1 MYTALFMKNSQKTPF
16 FPSWRPR
23 LAPMAARLANATSQI
38 RRFTLGQLETHFS
51 PCLPNT
57 LFPKART
64 KANSRDRLY
73 TQPLTFWSFLWQC
86 FNPGAP
92 CREVVRQVQFLFAL
106 LDRKGISGDDGVYCK
121 ARQRLSQPALVKAL
135 GSSAKAAQDRAPKTG
150 FLKGRPV
157 RVVDGAMLTLS
168 DTKAN
173 QKKYPKMKNGYHQI
187 GFPQMRL
194 VVLFCLASGAIL
206 ARVTGNK
213 HASESRL
220 FGRLMGSLNAGDI
233 VIADQGFGNFT
244 MVSLLRELGV
254 DFIARSSRDIDC
266 RQGSRLGHKDRLVSW
281 KKSRKCSAILTRKH
295 WKALPQEQTVR
306 VIRGRIAQKGFRV
319 RQMTL
324 VTTLLDA
331 KKYPSSEIL
340 RAYLRRWRL
349 EMCLDDL
356 KTTMKIEQLRCK
368 TPTMAEKE
376 LLVHLIA
383 HNLIRWLMAEV
394 GRCHDVDIER
404 ISFKGTLDAFRQFSH
419 AISQVRSARGRRVLW
434 VELLKILAEDL
445 VPDRPGRREPRAVKR
460 RHHKYPPLNKPRTI
474 FRDRIKR
481 NERRSR
487 KRLRT
492 RA

>member
-1 MYTALFMKNSQKTPF
+1 MGAH
-16 FPSWRPR
+16 
-23 LAPMAARLANATSQI
+23 LAKASSQI

-51 PCLPNT
+51 PRLPDT
-57 LFPKART
+57 LFPKA
-64 KANSRDRLY
+64 KAKTNSRDRLY

-86 FNPGAP
+86 FNPGAS
-92 CREVVRQVQFLFAL
+92 CREVVRQIQFLFAL
-106 LDRKGISGDDGVYCK
+106 LRQKGISSDDGVYCK

-135 GSSAKAAQDRAPKTG
+135 GAAAQGAQSRAPKTG

-157 RVVDGAMLTLS
+157 RVVDGAMLTLP

-173 QKKYPKMKNGYHQI
+173 QKKYPKMKNGHHPI

-194 VVLFCLASGAIL
+194 VVLFCLTSGAIL

-220 FGRLMGSLNAGDI
+220 FRRLMGSLNAGDI
-233 VIADQGFGNFT
+233 IIADQGFGNFIT
-244 MVSLLRELGV
+244 VSLLRELGV
-254 DFIARSSRDIDC
+254 DFIARSSRQIDC
-266 RQGSRLGHKDRLVSW
+266 RKGTRLGTKDRLVSW
-281 KKSRKCSAILTRKH
+281 KKSPRCSAILTRKH
-295 WKALPQEQTVR
+295 WKTLPQEQIVR
-306 VIRGRIAQKGFRV
+306 VICGRIAQKGFRV
-319 RQMTL
+319 RQMVL

-368 TPTMAEKE
+368 TPAMVEKE

-383 HNLIRWLMAEV
+383 HNLIRWLMAQV
-394 GRCHDVDIER
+394 ARNHDADIER

-419 AISQVRSARGRRVLW
+419 AASQALSARGRRALW
-434 VELLKILAEDL
+434 AKLLQTLAEDL

-460 RHHKYPPLNKPRTI
+460 QHHKYPALVKPREI

-481 NERRSR
+481 NKLRSR
-487 KRLRT
+487 SALR
-492 RA
+492 RVLK